1 MMKHGYLGKMTNLQ
15 IFSVKKPSNSL
26 SEQLMAKQGI
36 AEFVLALLRHYDCFP
51 LRNATLISQLVML
64 IYLSSRV
71 CKLYFFFPACT
82 CDGIGAFHNVCNHVT
97 GDCVCKPYVTG
108 MNCSAC
114 QVRNR

>member
-1 MMKHGYLGKMTNLQ
+1 
-15 IFSVKKPSNSL
+15 
-26 SEQLMAKQGI
+26 MAKQGI
-36 AEFVLALLRHYDCFP
+36 AEFVLAPHHHYDCFP
-51 LRNATLISQLVML
+51 LMNATLISYVML

-71 CKLYFFFPACT
+71 YELYFFFPACT

-114 QVRNR
+114 QVGNR